1 MGQCGN
7 DASTPRVLGLA
18 PGPPCSML
26 SMNDTRRRR
35 ALRRL
40 RLYAAL
46 AILVCLFFVTYGAF
60 VAWDSY
66 HRLPRVYASLRARG
80 VPATANLV
88 RCAPG
93 IGIYHGVRC
102 RLSLRF
108 DGRHRTWDYPED
120 SAQFKG
126 LAVGAAIP
134 VLVDPNSSSTV
145 YTVHDV
151 EQRTNAGTS
160 VVFWY
165 GVGLVVF
172 GLAGFAGLLWLR
184 RPTMPRPAG
193 PTAGPTS

>member
-1 MGQCGN
+1 MQ
-7 DASTPRVLGLA
+7 SKWLGA
-18 PGPPCSML
+18 RTMFNAQ
-26 SMNDTRRRR
+26 MDDTGRRH

-40 RLYAAL
+40 RFYAAL
-46 AILVCLFFVTYGAF
+46 AILVCLFFVIYGAF

-66 HRLPRVYASLRARG
+66 HRLPHVYAALRARG

-93 IGIYHGVRC
+93 FGAYRGVRC

-108 DGRHRTWDYPED
+108 DGRLRAWDYPED
-120 SAQFKG
+120 SAQFKA

-134 VLVDPNSSSTV
+134 VLVDPSNSSIV
-145 YTVHDV
+145 YTRRDV
-151 EQRTNAGTS
+151 EHRTNAGTS

-165 GVGLVVF
+165 GVGLVVL

-184 RPTMPRPAG
+184 RPTMPRPRWANRWPG
-193 PTAGPTS
+193 